1 MITFTILLNCI
12 FNTIAT
18 SNFYFSVSD
27 YVCTL
32 MSSVIII
39 HANSPRYDSNL
50 PVSRM
55 GHQISR
61 IKTSDELFCALIW
74 SVSQIRICFESKVA
88 FWGIFVRISSLTKIF
103 SPFYTIIN

>member
-18 SNFYFSVSD
+18 SNFYLSVSD

-74 SVSQIRICFESKVA
+74 SVAKFEFALSQRWLSGA
-88 FWGIFVRISSLTKIF
+88 FSYVFHH
-103 SPFYTIIN
+103 